1 MNLRRVSRGRT
12 LSTSLCVAYLLAGC
26 AEPEEGGTD
35 GEDSTETTAGET
47 GGPTLTYAFPEDFG
61 WGVAL
66 AGFQAEPGCPTLSV
80 EACEDPNSDWY
91 QWVTDPDLV
100 SDPGTYNSGDPLSEG
115 PGMWETYEEDLLRA
129 SDGLSLKTIRISL
142 EWSRLFPEAA
152 AEAATSPEELATY
165 ADAEAVARYHEV
177 LTAAWAAG
185 LEPMVTL
192 NHYTL
197 PLWIHNGKACKEN
210 LDTCEDRGWVDLERI
225 VPAIRT
231 FSAYCA
237 MEFGAEVDL
246 WATINEPMA
255 VVVSG
260 YLLPS
265 AGRTNPPG
273 VSLRVDDGVSV
284 MFNMAEGHA
293 QMYAAVHEY
302 DVEDANGDGVPTLVG
317 PVPNLAAVEP
327 VNPDDPESA
336 TAVLHADYLYNWAWM
351 NAAVR
356 GEFDRN
362 LDGEVDDVIPAYA
375 GSADYIGVNYY
386 TKLLVEPIDLPVLS
400 NNYPWFDF
408 FPDVADLFNTYPEGL
423 EIVLNE
429 AHARFGLPIYITEN
443 GTEDMTIDQAE
454 EFLRPHLEAV
464 HRSMEAGV
472 DVRGYYWWTLV
483 DNYEWNHGMDL
494 RFGLYALEADKTRT
508 LRPVGAD
515 YANIAAAGGF

>member
-1 MNLRRVSRGRT
+1 MNVLQYRHMRRIDLR
-12 LSTSLCVAYLLAGC
+12 
-26 AEPEEGGTD
+26 EE
-35 GEDSTETTAGET
+35 
-47 GGPTLTYAFPEDFG
+47 
-61 WGVAL
+61 
-66 AGFQAEPGCPTLSV
+66 
-80 EACEDPNSDWY
+80 
-91 QWVTDPDLV
+91 
-100 SDPGTYNSGDPLSEG
+100 YN
-115 PGMWETYEEDLLRA
+115 
-129 SDGLSLKTIRISL
+129 
-142 EWSRLFPEAA
+142 
-152 AEAATSPEELATY
+152 
-165 ADAEAVARYHEV
+165 
-177 LTAAWAAG
+177 
-185 LEPMVTL
+185 
-192 NHYTL
+192 
-197 PLWIHNGKACKEN
+197 
-210 LDTCEDRGWVDLERI
+210 VDLEITR
-225 VPAIRT
+225 
-231 FSAYCA
+231 
-237 MEFGAEVDL
+237 
-246 WATINEPMA
+246 
-255 VVVSG
+255 
-260 YLLPS
+260 
-265 AGRTNPPG
+265 
-273 VSLRVDDGVSV
+273 
-284 MFNMAEGHA
+284 
-293 QMYAAVHEY
+293 
-302 DVEDANGDGVPTLVG
+302 VEDANGDGVPTLVG

-336 TAVLHADYLYNWAWM
+336 TAVLHADHVYNWAWM

-386 TKLLVEPIDLPVLS
+386 TKLLVEPIDLPVFS

-464 HRSMEAGV
+464 HRSIEAGV

-494 RFGLYALEADKTRT
+494 RFGLYALESDKTRT